1 MLIAF
6 ASSDGVTVNQH
17 FGWSKSFELYR
28 ITEDNAEF
36 IKTLD
41 SSQDAIEDEHEK
53 LAYKISTVKEAD
65 IMYCAQIGPTASKMV
80 LASKIYPMRS
90 GENDRIDETIVKLQ
104 ELLLG
109 NPPPWLQR
117 IVHTTKDKEIKC
129 L

>member
-1 MLIAF
+1 VLIAF
-6 ASSDGVTVNQH
+6 ASTDGVSVNQH

-28 ITEDNAEF
+28 VTSESAEYV
-36 IKTLD
+36 KTLD

-53 LAYKISTVKEAD
+53 LAYKISTIQEAD
-65 IMYCAQIGPTASKMV
+65 ILYCSAIGPTASKMV

-109 NPPPWLQR
+109 NPPPWLMR
-117 IVHTTKDKEIKC
+117 IVHTTKDKEI
-129 L
+129 